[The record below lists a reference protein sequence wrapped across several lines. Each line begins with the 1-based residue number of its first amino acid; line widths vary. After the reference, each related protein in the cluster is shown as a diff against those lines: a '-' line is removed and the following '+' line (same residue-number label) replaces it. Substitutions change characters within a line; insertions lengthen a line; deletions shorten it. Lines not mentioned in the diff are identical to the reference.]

1 MKKNKDSKR
10 YLKHLRSRK
19 FSLRSLCT
27 WKRVYKGLKIDL
39 LTSQLEM
46 VLQKKQSEKLESEKL
61 IRGVSLHDSIL
72 DKEIVE
78 LVGGQGHCDDSSPT
92 NGEGAPANPN
102 VFNYVK
108 GFDLHNE
115 KRPKTN

>member
-1 MKKNKDSKR
+1 MALQR
-10 YLKHLRSRK
+10 KH
-19 FSLRSLCT
+19 
-27 WKRVYKGLKIDL
+27 
-39 LTSQLEM
+39 
-46 VLQKKQSEKLESEKL
+46 SETMESEKL

-78 LVGGQGHCDDSSPT
+78 LVSGQGNFEDSSQ
-92 NGEGAPANPN
+92 NIGDGAPVNPN

-115 KRPKTN
+115 KRPEAH